1 VVGIGPWSGE
11 GSLASLMRVDV
22 NRETQ
27 HAENHFGSAVLA
39 VFAPAKPKLAR
50 ERRLVYRRAAARELE
65 TIGSLNSIVRP
76 LRNTLTVA
84 VDPIGASE
92 TRRENCDGS
101 SI

>member
-1 VVGIGPWSGE
+1 VVGIGAGAGE
-11 GSLASLMRVDV
+11 GGRAGLIRVHVDRKDRKGRKES
-22 NRETQ
+22 N
-27 HAENHFGSAVLA
+27 GSAVFA
-39 VFAPAKPKLAR
+39 VSAF
-50 ERRLVYRRAAARELE
+50 YRRMLARELE

-84 VDPIGASE
+84 VDPIGASA